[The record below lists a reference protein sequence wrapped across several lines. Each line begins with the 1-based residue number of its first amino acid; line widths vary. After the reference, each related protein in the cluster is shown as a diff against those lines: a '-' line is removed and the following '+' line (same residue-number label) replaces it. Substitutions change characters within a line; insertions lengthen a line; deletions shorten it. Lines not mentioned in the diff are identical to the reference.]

1 MFEENCQVCHGANGV
16 GEAPGDPEA
25 RDEFGFKA
33 PALNDDAHAWHHSDQ
48 TLICF
53 IAEGSPC
60 NTRMVAFKKILS
72 PDDIANLVA
81 YLKSRWSVSSLAC
94 QGGRHMGFMAMQ

>member
-1 MFEENCQVCHGANGV
+1 
-16 GEAPGDPEA
+16 
-25 RDEFGFKA
+25 
-33 PALNDDAHAWHHSDQ
+33 
-48 TLICF
+48 
-53 IAEGSPC
+53 
-60 NTRMVAFKKILS
+60 MVAFKKILS